1 MAAEC
6 LVAMSKSSSGSESRS
21 SADPMAGK
29 YVTSTEVKLARIL
42 TDLRK
47 RSQISSQNYFSNR
60 LNQNPV
66 NDIGKYSQ
74 NSLENAPPNTKNMCK
89 SATPTPQCSSDDEH
103 LIVDQTE
110 SKTKKLHRCQYRGC
124 GKVYGKSSHLKAH
137 QRTHTGWYNAPLFPH
152 RPPYHIGTRMV
163 GWAVAINKC
172 CI

>member
-1 MAAEC
+1 MTLYERDNVDLDVNMAAEC

-47 RSQISSQNYFSNR
+47 RAQISSQSYFSNR
-60 LNQNPV
+60 LNQSLV
-66 NDIGKYSQ
+66 YDIEKCTQ

-89 SATPTPQCSSDDEH
+89 SATPIPSCSSDDEH
-103 LIVDQTE
+103 LIFGQTG
-110 SKTKKLHRCQYRGC
+110 SKTKKLYKCQYRGC

-137 QRTHTGWYNAPLFPH
+137 QRTHTG
-152 RPPYHIGTRMV
+152 
-163 GWAVAINKC
+163 
-172 CI
+172 